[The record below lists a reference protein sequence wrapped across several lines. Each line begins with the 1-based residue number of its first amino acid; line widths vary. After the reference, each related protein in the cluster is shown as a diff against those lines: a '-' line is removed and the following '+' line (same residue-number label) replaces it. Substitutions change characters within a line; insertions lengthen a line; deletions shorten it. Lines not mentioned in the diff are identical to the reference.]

1 MLTSYFTM
9 RPDEKATSK
18 PVSVEAGGAAE
29 ALHDVSNALTVVL
42 GWLDE
47 ASREGADAEHRAHA
61 LDVATRKA
69 REARTLARHAIRGGE
84 EDDDAAAAAGGLVA
98 DVADALAVELERRR
112 VALDLRGVETAAF
125 VPRGTAL
132 GHVLTNLLLN
142 ALAFAP
148 PRSTIHVDVAAA
160 PKEVTITVA
169 DEGPGVDPKIL
180 PRLFEGSTARAGG
193 TGIGLRHSREV
204 ARALGGDV
212 WHEASKVGATFK
224 VRIPRAPDDAPAPSP
239 VDRPSTTLTRAVAGA
254 RVLVVEDDRA
264 VCALLDAGLGARG
277 VEVVAL
283 HDAKGLDGKLAQLGV
298 FDAVLLDLSPIAQDV
313 PGALAT
319 VRRALPDAGIVFI
332 SGSAIALD
340 VELGAAGNARWVRKP
355 FELGEIA
362 QALAELLPH
371 GPKR

>member
-1 MLTSYFTM
+1 M
-9 RPDEKATSK
+9 RPDEKATST
-18 PVSVEAGGAAE
+18 PANNEASGTAE

-42 GWLDE
+42 GWLEE

-61 LDVATRKA
+61 LDVASRKA
-69 REARTLARHAIRGGE
+69 REARTLARRAIRGT
-84 EDDDAAAAAGGLVA
+84 EDADDAAAPAGALVA

-112 VALDLRGVETAAF
+112 VALDLRGVETAAL

-132 GHVLTNLLLN
+132 GHVLTNLMLN

-148 PRSTIHVDVAAA
+148 PRSTIHVAVAAA
-160 PKEVTITVA
+160 LKEVTITIA

-180 PRLFEGSTARAGG
+180 PRLFEGSTARVGG

-212 WHEASKVGATFK
+212 WHEPSKVGALFK
-224 VRIPRAPDDAPAPSP
+224 VRIPRAPDDAPAPVP
-239 VDRPSTTLTRAVAGA
+239 IDRPSTTLTRAVAGA

-283 HDAKGLDGKLAQLGV
+283 HDAVGLDAKLAKLGA

-313 PGALAT
+313 PGALAL

-332 SGSAIALD
+332 SGSAIASD
-340 VELGAAGNARWVRKP
+340 VELGSAAGNTRWVRKP

-362 QALAELLPH
+362 QALAELLPN